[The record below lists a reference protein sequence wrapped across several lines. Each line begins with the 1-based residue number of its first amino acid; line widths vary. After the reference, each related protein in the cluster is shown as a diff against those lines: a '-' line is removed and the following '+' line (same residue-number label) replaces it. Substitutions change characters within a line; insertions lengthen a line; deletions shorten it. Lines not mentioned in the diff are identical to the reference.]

1 MLIKG
6 SKKGLKEISY
16 EEVNDKYTKFTGGH
30 SRKSKTDRRNINFRR
45 EIGE

>member
-30 SRKSKTDRRNINFRR
+30 SRKSKTDRRN
-45 EIGE
+45 